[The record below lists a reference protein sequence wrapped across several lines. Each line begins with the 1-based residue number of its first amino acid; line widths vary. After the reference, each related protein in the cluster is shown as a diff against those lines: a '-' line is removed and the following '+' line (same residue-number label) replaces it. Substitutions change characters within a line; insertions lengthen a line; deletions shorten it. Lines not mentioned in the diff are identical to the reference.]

1 MFFLSYFNHLGFIIS
16 QKMFKLT
23 RRIEYCLMIMAHMDR
38 MARMSP
44 SKDGERLLV
53 NVTEIVKVYGIPKMN
68 AAKAVQRLARKGLVE
83 SRQGVHGGYMLS
95 CDLSTVSLF
104 DLIEIAEGPF
114 GVVKCLRGND
124 KNSCSY
130 FSDCNIA
137 TPMQR
142 FNEKLVDFYKKIT
155 LDEMVWGVIS
165 KTNQAKQANQADRS
179 SQFPKK
185 KKKGKVEK
193 VKKTGLKK
201 TKQKVELLTEK

>member
-1 MFFLSYFNHLGFIIS
+1 
-16 QKMFKLT
+16 MFKLT
-23 RRIEYCLMIMAHMDR
+23 RRIEYCLMILAHMAHMGKR
-38 MARMSP
+38 ARL
-44 SKDGERLLV
+44 SKDDAQPLV

-68 AAKAVQRLARKGLVE
+68 AAKAVQHLARSGLVQ
-83 SRQGVHGGYMLS
+83 SRQGVLGGYMLS
-95 CDLSTVSLF
+95 CDLSAVTLF

-142 FNEKLVDFYKKIT
+142 FNEKLVDFYKNIT

-165 KTNQAKQANQADRS
+165 KSNRFS
-179 SQFPKK
+179 KK
-185 KKKGKVEK
+185 SKAAKVEK
-193 VKKTGLKK
+193 VKKTVAAKK
-201 TKQKVELLTEK
+201 TVAVKKAKQKVGSLNKE